1 MQAERY
7 RTSGGV
13 AAELNMPTWKFLYM
27 LGRGV
32 IPDASV
38 HVPGRRLFSEE
49 DVARIRR
56 ALAERAQALR
66 GRRRRGSRDANA
78 GDHR

>member
-1 MQAERY
+1 MQADRY

-38 HVPGRRLFSEE
+38 HLSGRRLFSEE

-66 GRRRRGSRDANA
+66 ERRQQGSRDANA
-78 GDHR
+78 DDHR